1 MKKRGYLTLVT
12 AALLTVAP
20 VATTATTLVT
30 HAQVVKADSGEP
42 DSDAIKLVAS
52 LRKPVLHLKPG
63 DNWDEDKL
71 ASNIKL
77 NHGKVQYV
85 SSLGISTYK
94 RKKNGHMDW
103 NNPVYE
109 TDLKNGDE
117 GVVVVTYSANGLKSH
132 ADYTYLSQVDDS
144 GNLAWIT
151 GTTYSGGD
159 TPDEGAPAVKM
170 PFVVGSKRKATKRNY
185 RVGTIDAEG
194 SRVRTYNS
202 RGKFNHH
209 YVYDQS
215 SYKFNQR
222 KVIKGKV
229 YYKLYG
235 KNIYVRVNVINF

>member
-1 MKKRGYLTLVT
+1 MQFT
-12 AALLTVAP
+12 
-20 VATTATTLVT
+20 
-30 HAQVVKADSGEP
+30 
-42 DSDAIKLVAS
+42 
-52 LRKPVLHLKPG
+52 
-63 DNWDEDKL
+63 N
-71 ASNIKL
+71 NIKL

-85 SSLGISTYK
+85 ITNTVYTYK
-94 RKKNGHMDW
+94 KNKDGQIDW
-103 NNPVYE
+103 DTPVYE

-117 GVVVVTYSANGLKSH
+117 GVVVVTYSANGLKSN
-132 ADYTYLSQVDDS
+132 ADYTSLSQVDDS